1 MNSAFLQPPGSFH
14 PGLLSHHYLYVV

>member
-14 PGLLSHHYLYVV
+14 PGLLSHHYLYIS